1 MSQKRNNPPRSKSS
15 LVRLGE
21 ASWPALGLPD
31 TSAIARGVSVRGLG
45 VNALA
50 VAVAGILCCAGSAR
64 AADET
69 ATNAATPTNSLEEIV
84 VTASAQG
91 VRKLDA
97 SFNIVSLNLEAIQNV
112 NPQSAAEIY
121 KMSPGIWPE
130 ASGGQTGVNI
140 DVAGFPNGGGDSPY
154 FTTMIQGSP
163 LYGSPYL
170 SFMDNSSLIRFDDT
184 VERVEIVQGGTSAIF
199 GPGQPGATANFILRT
214 GSDKAEGSVG
224 FTYGSEGSE
233 RVDAFI
239 SGKIIDGWYG
249 SVGGF
254 YRVSDGVRDPQY
266 PSDIGGQITAT
277 LKHTLDNGSIMFWY
291 RMLQDKNQ
299 WVADFPYIVVNGSPQ
314 PYPGFNQLNNTYN
327 SKQLQNFLIP
337 NPAGGFEND
346 DISNGRGAAL
356 NYLGSELHLNFGN
369 GWAISNNF
377 LFDGGYVN
385 TQALVNNGNP
395 TPLSAFIDALTLPAA
410 LPATAVGA
418 HYANGAAVDPNQSV
432 ITEQIW
438 LVRKKIMNLTDEF
451 RLIMDMGNGNT
462 LTAGAYA
469 AYYTDNDA
477 WSLSANVLMDNVPNA
492 SPIILQGTAGG
503 NIYNVTSSQGIV
515 NANGGYY
522 IQEQGKASNLALYL
536 SDSWKLG
543 SWLFDASARLEHM
556 NMTQQTT
563 NQSPVQM
570 GSQFDLW
577 DNAVDLENGTY
588 TTAGKVNTIPTFSV
602 GANYEF
608 TDHMSAYVRAN
619 NGVHFANF
627 DDVRCNT
634 NGPAADAV
642 NGRCTTNPPLQRM
655 QNYEGGFNIQNRYTY
670 IDASIYHKEFSGLIN
685 TPVNI
690 QNVPIGPPE
699 IYGSTANGARLI
711 GSVNPLADSDVQP
724 LKDFS
729 ISVNANYVNEKY
741 KDFTGCYIYTNIQN
755 QVICGTINGQPLAR
769 TPKIRISVTP
779 QDIQNFNW
787 GSLTEFMTYEHV
799 GQHYQD
805 GTGLN
810 PLGSYYDIAAG
821 VVASIGPNWQLRLM
835 GTNLTNQIGLTEGN
849 ARFGGNAVQNSVGF
863 GRSIVG
869 REGTIQ
875 LKYKF

>member
-1 MSQKRNNPPRSKSS
+1 MRQKTNRARRARLAKEAMSRPI
-15 LVRLGE
+15 G
-21 ASWPALGLPD
+21 
-31 TSAIARGVSVRGLG
+31 RGAVLNSV
-45 VNALA
+45 AA
-50 VAVAGILCCAGSAR
+50 AVAGILYCAGSAY
-64 AADET
+64 AADEQT
-69 ATNAATPTNSLEEIV
+69 SAATPTSSLDEIV

-97 SFNIVSLNLEAIQNV
+97 SFNIVSMNLEAIQNA

-121 KMSPGIWPE
+121 KNSPGIWPE

-163 LYGSPYL
+163 LYGAPYL

-184 VERVEIVQGGTSAIF
+184 IERVEIVQGGTSAIF

-214 GSDKAEGSVG
+214 GSDKSEGSIG
-224 FTYGSEGSE
+224 LTYGSEGSE

-254 YRVSDGVRDPQY
+254 YRNSDGVRDPQY
-266 PSDIGGQITAT
+266 PSDIGGQLTGT
-277 LKHTLDNGSIMFWY
+277 LKHDLDNGSIMFWY
-291 RMLQDKNQ
+291 RVLQDKNQ
-299 WVADFPYIVVNGSPQ
+299 WVADFPYIVVNGDPK

-337 NPAGGFEND
+337 SPQGGFEND

-356 NYLGSELHLNFGN
+356 QYFGSELHLKFDN
-369 GWAISNNF
+369 GWSISNNF
-377 LFDGGYVN
+377 LFDGGRVN
-385 TQALVNNGNP
+385 TSALVNNGNP
-395 TPLSAFIDALTLPAA
+395 QTLSSYITSLGQCSGTGCTPQVPTALVPSIQAS
-410 LPATAVGA
+410 
-418 HYANGAAVDPNQSV
+418 YANGAPVSPDQSV
-432 ITEQIW
+432 LTEQVW
-438 LVRKKIMNLTDEF
+438 FVRKKITNVTDEF
-451 RLIMDMGNGNT
+451 RLSMDLGAGNT
-462 LTAGAYA
+462 LTAGLYG
-469 AYYTDNDA
+469 AYYTDNDN
-477 WSLSANVLMDNVPNA
+477 WSISSNVLMDNVPNA
-492 SPIILQGTAGG
+492 SPIILQATSGG
-503 NIYNVTSSQGIV
+503 NIYNVTSAQGIV
-515 NANGGYY
+515 NSNGGYY
-522 IQEQGKASNLALYL
+522 ILEQGKATNIAMYLY
-536 SDSWKLG
+536 DSWKLG
-543 SWLFDASARLEHM
+543 SWIFDASARLEHM

-563 NQSPVQM
+563 NASPVQL

-577 DNAVDLENGTY
+577 DNAVDLPNGTY

-619 NGVHFANF
+619 NGVHMANF
-627 DDVRCNT
+627 DDVRANT
-634 NGPAADAV
+634 IGPLSGAANA
-642 NGRCTTNPPLQRM
+642 RATTNPPLQRM
-655 QNYEGGFNIQNRYTY
+655 QNYEGGFKIQNRYTY
-670 IDASIYHKEFSGLIN
+670 VDASIYYKEFSGIPY

-690 QNVPIGPPE
+690 QNQPIGPQE
-699 IYGSTANGARLI
+699 IYGSQAKGVRLV
-711 GSVNPLADSDVQP
+711 GSVNPLADSDIQP

-729 ISVNANYVNEKY
+729 VSVNANYVDEKY
-741 KDFTGCYIYTNIQN
+741 KDFQGCFIYTNIQN
-755 QVICGTINGQPLAR
+755 QVICGSINGQPLAR
-769 TPKIRISVTP
+769 TPKMRVSVTP
-779 QDIQNFNW
+779 QDIQNFNL
-787 GSLTEFMTYEHV
+787 GSWTGTLTEFITYEHV

-805 GTGLN
+805 ATGLN
-810 PLGSYYDIAAG
+810 PLGTYYDLAAG
-821 VVASIGPNWQLRLM
+821 IVATLGENWQLRLM

-869 REGTIQ
+869 REGSIQ